1 MHPVLFTLFG
11 HPFYAYGAC
20 AAVGF
25 LAAVW
30 LWGRMAPRAGLK
42 KDNAGDLG
50 AALLLS
56 GIVGARAAY
65 VVANWSFFARNPA
78 EIVRIDHGGLIFY
91 GGFILGCLALILFAR
106 LKKWKLLDAADFAI
120 VGLAASHACG
130 RVGCFTRGCCH
141 GAAAVPSWLGMVY
154 PANCDAI
161 PAALQGVPL
170 YPVQLVE
177 AVLLAGVTAVL
188 WRAWHK
194 PHAPGAVFGLYLL
207 LYPPIR
213 FCLEFFRGDERQ
225 AFGVLDIAQAVSIAL
240 FAVGVVWTLLVHRGG
255 KAAAQ

>member
-1 MHPVLFTLFG
+1 VHPVLFTLFG

-30 LWGRMAPRAGLK
+30 LWGRMGRSSGRK
-42 KDNAGDLG
+42 KEDAGDLG

-56 GIVGARAAY
+56 GIAGARAAY
-65 VVANWSFFARNPA
+65 VAANWSFFARNPA

-91 GGFILGCLALILFAR
+91 GGFLAGCLALVLFAR

-120 VGLAASHACG
+120 VGLAAAHAWG

-141 GAAAVPSWLGMVY
+141 GGVAAKPWLGVVY
-154 PANCDAI
+154 PADCDAI
-161 PAALQGVPL
+161 PAALQGIPL
-170 YPVQLVE
+170 YPVQLAE
-177 AVLLAGVTAVL
+177 ALLLGVVTVVL

-225 AFGVLDIAQAVSIAL
+225 AAAGFLDIAQAVSIAL
-240 FAVGVVWTLLVHRGG
+240 FAIGIAWTLAVR
-255 KAAAQ
+255 KRAAR